1 MVTVGM
7 PSRRTGVAL
16 LAVSAFILI
25 GGSSCG
31 PTSPGVAD
39 ATPPEFLDMRATFT
53 SPDGSIR
60 EWSLMPD
67 NDGNPN
73 NDDILVTS
81 FDRVG
86 TMRIVAVA
94 GDSDTGIKLAD
105 IVPPFPEWAE
115 LGYQCQPVPDNG
127 QPREFRQLNINWT
140 GTSLIN
146 TPMPKSQLAQIDAT
160 ASLGDQLANRNFCP
174 AGTRQDLPEA
184 NLAVKVVSDGGTT
197 FSKTLR
203 LSWD

>member
-1 MVTVGM
+1 MVTVAM
-7 PSRRTGVAL
+7 PSRRTGFTL
-16 LAVSAFILI
+16 LAVTAWIFI

-31 PTSPGVAD
+31 PNSPGVAD
-39 ATPPEFLDMRATFT
+39 STPPEFLDARAIFT

-67 NDGNPN
+67 NDGNTN
-73 NDDILVTS
+73 NDHILVSS

-105 IVPPFPEWAE
+105 IVPPFEEWAE
-115 LGYQCQPVPDNG
+115 LGYQCQPVPDTG
-127 QPREFRQLNINWT
+127 GSREFRPLNIMWT
-140 GTSLIN
+140 GTSFIN
-146 TPMPKSQLAQIDAT
+146 APMPKSQLAQLDAT

-174 AGTRQDLPEA
+174 AGTQQHLPEA
-184 NLAVKVVSDGGTT
+184 NLAVKMVSDGGTT

>member
-1 MVTVGM
+1 MVTIEM
-7 PSRRTGVAL
+7 ASRRTGGAL
-16 LAVSAFILI
+16 LGVSALILI
-25 GGSSCG
+25 GGSSCE
-31 PTSPGVAD
+31 PKSPGLAD
-39 ATPPEFLDMRATFT
+39 STPPEFLDVRATFT

-67 NDGNPN
+67 NDGNTN
-73 NDDILVTS
+73 NDDILVSS
-81 FDRVG
+81 FDRMG

-94 GDSDTGIKLAD
+94 GDSDTGITLAD

-115 LGYQCQPVPDNG
+115 LGYQCQAVPDTG
-127 QPREFRQLNINWT
+127 GPTEFRSLNIMWT
-140 GTSLIN
+140 GTSFIN
-146 TPMPKSQLAQIDAT
+146 TAMPKSQLAQLDAT
-160 ASLGDQLANRNFCP
+160 SSLGDQLANRNFCP
-174 AGTRQDLPEA
+174 TGTRQHLPEA